1 LSRNK
6 LYLILIISCTVG
18 YVWLF
23 YNYSKSAAELNSEGG
38 VCIIKRV
45 TDIPCPSCGATRSAL
60 SFLHGDFL
68 SAIYWNPI
76 GVLLI
81 CIMAI
86 SPFWVAYD
94 YLTSKSSLLH
104 FYLKVEEVF
113 RQKKYAIPAIA
124 LILANWIWNIYK
136 GL

>member
-1 LSRNK
+1 MA
-6 LYLILIISCTVG
+6 G
-18 YVWLF
+18 YTWLF

-45 TDIPCPSCGATRSAL
+45 TNVPCPSCGSTRSAL
-60 SFLHGDFL
+60 SILHGDFEN
-68 SAIYWNPI
+68 AIYWNPI
-76 GVLLI
+76 GILLVG
-81 CIMAI
+81 IMMI
-86 SPFWVAYD
+86 SPLWVAHD
-94 YLTSKSSLLH
+94 YLRGKSSLLY

-113 RQKKYAIPAIA
+113 RQKKYAIPAIT